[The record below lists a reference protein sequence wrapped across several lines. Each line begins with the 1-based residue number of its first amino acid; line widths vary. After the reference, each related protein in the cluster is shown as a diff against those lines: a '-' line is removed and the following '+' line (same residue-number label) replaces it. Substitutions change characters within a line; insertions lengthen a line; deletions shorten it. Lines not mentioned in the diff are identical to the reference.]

1 MKFHIPHF
9 YENWRKNW

>member
-9 YENWRKNW
+9 